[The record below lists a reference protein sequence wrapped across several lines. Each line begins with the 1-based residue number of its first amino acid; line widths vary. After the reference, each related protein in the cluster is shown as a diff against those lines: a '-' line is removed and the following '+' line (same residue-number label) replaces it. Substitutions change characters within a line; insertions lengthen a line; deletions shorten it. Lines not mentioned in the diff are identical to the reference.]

1 MTDAKIVEELTEKVS
16 QRVTEMFREMMPA
29 IIQNEVASALSKAL
43 DEGAF
48 YRQLNDQMRKNLSKI
63 YDDINNVKKGL
74 DQVMPADAAGM
85 LSQTEDKLA
94 AIISLTEKATLEI
107 MDHVEWLLEHIT
119 GLTGA
124 APEIDAFAQEAS
136 DKLLMI
142 MTALSFQDITGQ
154 HIRRTIGVIKTV
166 EEAVLE
172 LYVSTGM
179 KIKSR
184 DEAAKSE
191 EPAPDPFASVSQS
204 DIDKLLGSMG

>member
-16 QRVTEMFREMMPA
+16 QRVTEMFREMMPG

-63 YDDINNVKKGL
+63 YDDINSVKKGL
-74 DQVMPADAAGM
+74 DQAMPADAAGM

-94 AIISLTEKATLEI
+94 AIIGLTEKATLEI
-107 MDHVEWLLEHIT
+107 MDHVEWLLERIT
-119 GLTGA
+119 ALAGA
-124 APEIDAFAQEAS
+124 APEIAAFAQEAS

-184 DEAAKSE
+184 DEAAKPDES
-191 EPAPDPFASVSQS
+191 APDAFASVSQS
-204 DIDKLLGSMG
+204 DIDKLLGSLG

>member
-16 QRVTEMFREMMPA
+16 RRVTEMFREMMPA

-63 YDDINNVKKGL
+63 YDEINSVKKGL
-74 DQVMPADAAGM
+74 DQAMPADAAGM

-107 MDHVEWLLEHIT
+107 MDHVEWLLDRIT
-119 GLTGA
+119 GLAAT
-124 APEIDAFAQEAS
+124 APEVAAFAQEAS

-184 DEAAKSE
+184 DEATKSDD
-191 EPAPDPFASVSQS
+191 PASGAFASVSQS

>member
-1 MTDAKIVEELTEKVS
+1 MSDAKIVNELTEKVS
-16 QRVTEMFREMMPA
+16 VRVTEIFREMMPA
-29 IIQNEVASALSKAL
+29 IIQNEVASALSRAL

-48 YRQLNDQMRKNLSKI
+48 YRQLNDQMRKNLGKI
-63 YDDINNVKKGL
+63 YDDINSVKKGL
-74 DQVMPADAAGM
+74 DQAMPADAAGM
-85 LSQTEDKLA
+85 LSDTEDKLA

-107 MDHVEWLLEHIT
+107 MDHVEWLLERIS
-119 GLTGA
+119 GLNGDSPEGA
-124 APEIDAFAQEAS
+124 AFAQEAS
-136 DKLLMI
+136 DKLLQI

-184 DEAAKSE
+184 DEAASAE
-191 EPAPDPFASVSQS
+191 EAEPAVQAVSQS
-204 DIDKLLGSMG
+204 DVDMLLGSMG